1 MFCNYTVLRFLK
13 TTTAA
18 IPERRHA
25 VVAPAMPES
34 PVFTG
39 LFLPLSLP
47 DVGGVT
53 GFESSFAIACVS
65 LAPHTLQALSFIP
78 SVLEVGSFVVFQS
91 PQVCPAALITFV
103 SVACV

>member
-53 GFESSFAIACVS
+53 GFE
-65 LAPHTLQALSFIP
+65 
-78 SVLEVGSFVVFQS
+78 
-91 PQVCPAALITFV
+91 
-103 SVACV
+103 